1 VGCANTRLHPWLG
14 SVFDHIRAFNHQ
26 VFPEEPGTLEICLRS
41 GKVIV
46 GMLLNGK
53 STGVPPLRCGVLRN
67 RTCRQERTTPSHL
80 PENGGGLVGL
90 GTQKSDRSRR
100 GIEVHLAQ
108 LLAVRALL
116 CLRLSL
122 LR

>member
-1 VGCANTRLHPWLG
+1 ME
-14 SVFDHIRAFNHQ
+14 RARDYRRHAA
-26 VFPEEPGTLEICLRS
+26 ECLEIAHAAKNEQLR
-41 GKVIV
+41 
-46 GMLLNGK
+46 
-53 STGVPPLRCGVLRN
+53 
-67 RTCRQERTTPSHL
+67 HL